1 MSLSVFLKD
10 DCLTSLTRF
19 AAAHW
24 TVSSLS
30 AVQGHFCTLLAC
42 KFTTL
47 CYFLQRYRYRKL
59 LTEWL
64 LVSITRLF
72 LVVILSRRTRA
83 GIFTSAPIHILSY
96 RGKKKTFSFGLQF
109 QDTFWEKHG
118 YFAVKEF
125 CWFFPAFILLLFRKI
140 PRAKEKE
147 AWSFTKEK
155 WYAGTLKR
163 RKLRLIQYWKETG
176 YLQRSIIYLQTS
188 LSLKSRICDKTGLI
202 M

>member
-96 RGKKKTFSFGLQF
+96 RGKKKRLFLLVCSSKIHFERSMGILLWRSSVDSSQHLF
-109 QDTFWEKHG
+109 CCFLERYLEQRRRKHG
-118 YFAVKEF
+118 PSQK
-125 CWFFPAFILLLFRKI
+125 K
-140 PRAKEKE
+140 
-147 AWSFTKEK
+147 SD
-155 WYAGTLKR
+155 TLE
-163 RKLRLIQYWKETG
+163 L
-176 YLQRSIIYLQTS
+176 
-188 LSLKSRICDKTGLI
+188 
-202 M
+202 